1 MDGDTLGQMIMTN
14 DNLIKNNPSLVR
26 RFVRAS
32 IRGWKESMKPE
43 NIDEAVS
50 IAIKNSPNET
60 QKLPGVRAQFKNS
73 FGTLRTK
80 RTQGKPH
87 GWMAAGDWEKTLEAM
102 KIMMN
107 VKKVLPVSS
116 YYTNAF
122 IPSN

>member
-1 MDGDTLGQMIMTN
+1 MTN
-14 DNLIKNNPSLVR
+14 DNMIKNNPSLVR
-26 RFVRAS
+26 RFVKAS
-32 IRGWKESMKPE
+32 IRGWKEAMKPG

-60 QKLPGVRAQFKNS
+60 QKLPGVRAQFKGS
-73 FGTLRTK
+73 LDTLRTK
-80 RTQGKPH
+80 RTKGKPH

-102 KIMMN
+102 KISKN

-116 YYTNAF
+116 YYTNDF